1 MTTFLHWMLQCRVPM
16 ALMLSISIAIGLYT
30 GASTMAATET
40 PPYAIIQSAPH
51 QIEIREYPELIVAE
65 TTTQGDRQQAANQAF
80 RILADYIFG
89 NNQSRKK
96 SAQTSPEESA
106 SEKLAMTAPV
116 FQQKH
121 DLDSLTPAREK
132 LPMTAPVIQTSPAND
147 GGASAQWQMQ
157 FVMPQGAT
165 LASLPLPNHPAISLK
180 QEPARRVVVIRFSG
194 TASEKNLQKHLA
206 LLLDYAGKHRLST
219 QGEPAY
225 AFYNPPWTL
234 PFMRR
239 NEIMLRLQ

>member
-1 MTTFLHWMLQCRVPM
+1 MTTFLHWMLQCRLPM
-16 ALMLSISIAIGLYT
+16 ALMLSLSVAIGLYA

-40 PPYAIIQSAPH
+40 PPYAIIQSAPQ

-89 NNQSRKK
+89 NNQARKK
-96 SAQTSPEESA
+96 SDQASSEASA

-116 FQQKH
+116 
-121 DLDSLTPAREK
+121 
-132 LPMTAPVIQTSPAND
+132 IQTSPSN
-147 GGASAQWQMQ
+147 GAGSAQWQMQ

-180 QEPARRVVVIRFSG
+180 SEPARRVVVIRFSG

-206 LLLDYAGKHRLST
+206 LLVDYAAKHRLST